1 MSNLKNSK
9 ELINSSNDDGS
20 SIIIITHN
28 GKKVSKEEVT
38 SKELLNYKETND
50 LNSRSFINSSE
61 YAEDIDKFEKKNKEN
76 IDYTYEQLISIAR
89 EDEKKHHHNESLKI
103 YIIKYR

>member
-50 LNSRSFINSSE
+50 LNSR
-61 YAEDIDKFEKKNKEN
+61 Y
-76 IDYTYEQLISIAR
+76 
-89 EDEKKHHHNESLKI
+89 
-103 YIIKYR
+103 